1 MSVFLVLIFCCVFIS
16 AQPRHRNKNIRN
28 LLLSNLENSNKKFSP
43 KGFTPYR
50 NKSRRDLQIN
60 LNLIIDDGDQ
70 KDDHE
75 QKQPKTQKF
84 TSTSATPKKSH
95 KKFNKKLTKVQRWQF
110 NKMAVKI
117 QQQYSKNRRAG
128 RLGGRW

>member
-1 MSVFLVLIFCCVFIS
+1 MMSVFLVLIFCCVFIS
-16 AQPRHRNKNIRN
+16 AQPRHKNRIRDS
-28 LLLSNLENSNKKFSP
+28 LLSNLENSNKKFSP

-60 LNLIIDDGDQ
+60 LNLIIDDDEQ

-117 QQQYSKNRRAG
+117 QQQFSKNRRAG